1 MYSNHR
7 IDTLA
12 KVLQTWICT
21 RWSSRIFFLVF
32 TPPAGKCC
40 SETWQGRRQV
50 VHLIPGNSIWNCKKT
65 LARAGAQLGAALR
78 IQLCWWAG
86 AGVPFLLLSSAVPAV
101 TRLPGLKDLL
111 NTDLFLS
118 LFRLHHPD
126 SHSSPSVVTERDY
139 IWLICMKNVII
150 PYPCT
155 CAIRIIFNLQL
166 FHLSNNYSKELTAC
180 IFYDLE

>member
-1 MYSNHR
+1 M
-7 IDTLA
+7 I
-12 KVLQTWICT
+12 TWL
-21 RWSSRIFFLVF
+21 FFFPVF
-32 TPPAGKCC
+32 TPPVGKCC
-40 SETWQGRRQV
+40 SDRWQGTRQV
-50 VHLIPGNSIWNCKKT
+50 VHLILGTSIWDCKKT
-65 LARAGAQLGAALR
+65 SAGAGIQLGAALR
-78 IQLCWWAG
+78 THLRWWAG
-86 AGVPFLLLSSAVPAV
+86 AGVQFLPLSSAVPAV

-155 CAIRIIFNLQL
+155 CAIWIIFGLQL
-166 FHLSNNYSKELTAC
+166 FLLSNHSSKELTAR
-180 IFYDLE
+180 IFYDLQ